1 LTQDCLRILPIR
13 IEFVLVLLDRDG
25 VINEDS
31 PNYVR
36 DASQWTPLAGS
47 LQAIARL
54 SRAGRTIA
62 VCSNQAGVS
71 KGALTVA
78 DLEAINRAMTSAVTQ
93 AGGRIDGVFYCTHSP
108 EQRCACRKPA
118 PGLLLQAM
126 TALGASAAETTF
138 IGDSL
143 RDAEAAI
150 AAGCAP
156 ILVRTGHGSRSEAQ
170 ARAIGVDLVFDDLA
184 AATNWLLREC

>member
-1 LTQDCLRILPIR
+1 MPRILPIQA
-13 IEFVLVLLDRDG
+13 ELVLVLLDRDG

-36 DASQWTPLAGS
+36 TPSEWRPLAGS

-54 SRAGRTIA
+54 SRAGRKIA
-62 VCSNQAGVS
+62 VCSNQAAVG
-71 KGALTVA
+71 KGELTMA
-78 DLEAINRAMTSAVTQ
+78 DLDAVSRAMTIAVTE

-108 EQRCACRKPA
+108 DQRCACRKPA

-126 TALGASAAETTF
+126 TTFGAAASETAF

-143 RDAEAAI
+143 RDAAAAL
-150 AAGCAP
+150 AAGCTS
-156 ILVRTGHGSRSEAQ
+156 ILVRTGHGAQSEASV
-170 ARAIGVDLVFDDLA
+170 RKIGIELVFDDLA
-184 AATNWLLREC
+184 AAADWLLRQC

>member
-1 LTQDCLRILPIR
+1 LPRILPIQT
-13 IEFVLVLLDRDG
+13 ELVLVLLDRDG

-36 DASQWTPLAGS
+36 APSEWTPLAGS

-54 SRAGRTIA
+54 SRAGRTVA
-62 VCSNQAGVS
+62 VCSNQAGVG
-71 KGALTVA
+71 KGALTIA
-78 DLEAINRAMTSAVTQ
+78 DLDAINTTMTTAVAR
-93 AGGRIDGVFYCTHSP
+93 AGGRIDGVFCCTHSP
-108 EQRCACRKPA
+108 DERCTCRKPA

-126 TALGASAAETTF
+126 EAFGVTAAETTF

-143 RDAEAAI
+143 RDAEAAL

-156 ILVRTGHGSRSEAQ
+156 ILVRTGHGARSEGQ
-170 ARAIGVDLVFDDLA
+170 VRALGIDLVFDDLA
-184 AATNWLLREC
+184 AATDWLLRQC